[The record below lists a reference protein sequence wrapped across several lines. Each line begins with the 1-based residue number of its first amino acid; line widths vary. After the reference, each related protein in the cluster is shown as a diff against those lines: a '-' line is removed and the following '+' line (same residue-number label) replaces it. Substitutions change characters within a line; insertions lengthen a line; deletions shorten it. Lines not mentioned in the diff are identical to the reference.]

1 MLFRDKNNK
10 LIEIKRY
17 DFKND
22 KIYYNYII
30 NVVNNTNYKIN
41 NNSKKNTVNKIN
53 SLLKN
58 GFY

>member
-22 KIYYNYII
+22 KMYYNSII

-41 NNSKKNTVNKIN
+41 NNSKKSTVNKIN

-58 GFY
+58 GIY

>member
-22 KIYYNYII
+22 KIYYNNII
-30 NVVNNTNYKIN
+30 NIFNINYKIN
-41 NNSKKNTVNKIN
+41 NNYKKNTINKIN
-53 SLLKN
+53 GLLKN
-58 GFY
+58 GIY

>member
-22 KIYYNYII
+22 KIYYNNII
-30 NVVNNTNYKIN
+30 NVLNNTNYKN
-41 NNSKKNTVNKIN
+41 NNHSKKRTVNKIN

-58 GFY
+58 GIY